1 MAKKRGGKKRAM
13 GEGTLRQ
20 RADGSW
26 EWRTPPSF
34 PVRKSLYAKRQ
45 EDVLKKRD
53 EFLKDFEQGLDLDA
67 KKLTVGEYLDL
78 WLEDAVEGSVWYT
91 TFRDHERNVRL
102 HLKPTIG
109 CIRLKDLTRL
119 HVQRLINHK
128 VKEGYAPRTVRYAHT
143 TLSKALTQAVDWDLV
158 PRNAASR
165 VKLPKQNRM
174 KRETLS
180 AENVGA
186 FFAAASKDR
195 FAALYVLAVTSGL
208 RPGELLALKWEDV
221 DLEAGALS
229 VRRSVS
235 EDEGG
240 PVMREETKT
249 SGGRRLELLPV
260 AVEALKK
267 HRFRQNE
274 ERLRYRGLWTDLDL
288 VFPSTTGTIMRRN
301 NLHRRSYKPLLKRA
315 GLPDIRL
322 YDLRHTFATL
332 MFENREQ
339 LKLVSEMLGHAS
351 VKQTAD
357 TYTHVSPTMH
367 REAAMRLNDF
377 LSGHLK

>member
-91 TFRDHERNVRL
+91 TFKNHECNVRL

-165 VKLPKQNRM
+165 VKLPKQTRT

-180 AENVGA
+180 AEKVGA
-186 FFAAASKDR
+186 FFSAASEDR

-208 RPGELLALKWEDV
+208 RPGELLALKWDDV

-235 EDEGG
+235 EGEGG
-240 PVMREETKT
+240 PVIREETKT

-274 ERLRYRGLWTDLDL
+274 QRLRYRGLWTDLDL

>member
-1 MAKKRGGKKRAM
+1 
-13 GEGTLRQ
+13 LQ
-20 RADGSW
+20 
-26 EWRTPPSF
+26 
-34 PVRKSLYAKRQ
+34 
-45 EDVLKKRD
+45 
-53 EFLKDFEQGLDLDA
+53 
-67 KKLTVGEYLDL
+67 
-78 WLEDAVEGSVWYT
+78 
-91 TFRDHERNVRL
+91 
-102 HLKPTIG
+102 
-109 CIRLKDLTRL
+109 DLTRL

-143 TLSKALTQAVDWDLV
+143 TLSKALMQAVDWALV

-165 VKLPKQNRM
+165 VNLPKQKRM

-180 AENVGA
+180 AENVGT

-195 FAALYVLAVTSGL
+195 FAALYVLAVTAGM
-208 RPGELLALKWEDV
+208 RPGELLALKWEDI

-240 PVMREETKT
+240 PVMKEETKT

-274 ERLRYRGLWTDLDL
+274 ERLRYRGLWTDLNL

-301 NLHRRSYKPLLKRA
+301 NLHRRSYKPLLRRA

-339 LKLVSEMLGHAS
+339 LKLVSEMLGHVS

-367 REAAMRLNDF
+367 REATMRLNDF

>member
-1 MAKKRGGKKRAM
+1 MVA
-13 GEGTLRQ
+13 
-20 RADGSW
+20 
-26 EWRTPPSF
+26 
-34 PVRKSLYAKRQ
+34 
-45 EDVLKKRD
+45 
-53 EFLKDFEQGLDLDA
+53 
-67 KKLTVGEYLDL
+67 
-78 WLEDAVEGSVWYT
+78 
-91 TFRDHERNVRL
+91 
-102 HLKPTIG
+102 
-109 CIRLKDLTRL
+109 
-119 HVQRLINHK
+119 
-128 VKEGYAPRTVRYAHT
+128 
-143 TLSKALTQAVDWDLV
+143 AVDWDLV

-165 VKLPKQNRM
+165 VKLPKQNKM

-180 AENVGA
+180 AENVGT
-186 FFAAASKDR
+186 FFATASKDR
-195 FAALYVLAVTSGL
+195 FAALYVMAVTTGL
-208 RPGELLALKWEDV
+208 RSGELLALKWEDV

-235 EDEGG
+235 EDKGG
-240 PVMREETKT
+240 PVIREETKT

-288 VFPSTTGTIMRRN
+288 VFPSTTTGTIVRRN